1 MPGRSGAAASAHKE
15 TGAKPPGAALKTP
28 STPPRTPANEL
39 AELLNVPYPH
49 FGIQPEGDRAYTV
62 QTAVAEIQEW
72 LEVQPTQNQQH
83 QVHRDSLLADITTA
97 FETRGPNVR
106 QLTPAAE
113 PLVQSMEVLLKRPA
127 QGDAA
132 AAQGQ
137 LDDLC
142 AQLTEAATASAAF
155 DDLNDMVGDQEAA
168 PATVASRLA
177 VLTDILAIADRPVA
191 ETCRR
196 LGDIVDNRAVEI
208 GFLRRDLDGT
218 EAPVV
223 DDDNF
228 YASANLEFDDR
239 LDLCRRYLLQP
250 MTPAH
255 HVVWVAYDDA
265 RVVTGS
271 WREQVGPVEFFDG
284 PTLLK
289 AIEDPTN
296 VPIVEPLPPE
306 LTTGY
311 QASRLTRDDW
321 PGEEH
326 THWVAARVDLGVR
339 NVSDPVAVGRAQ
351 ADGVVQYAFFK
362 GTKSTWTP
370 LAGFFH
376 LVDGLARTWVAFRIA
391 DSHVS
396 GEADYDTT
404 AGWFGG
410 LATEIGPHL
419 PVTDRTLRRLL
430 DTIRTLNTMVEPE
443 SPDYVG
449 ICVRVIEFVARQ
461 CHQTSWADFLKQNAS
476 VFAYNHMRRE
486 LFNAVQDVIH
496 AFPIENRAELRKKI
510 RTTQSDNRIVMHLDA
525 ALEMAPQLLAA
536 LPEAHHAAT
545 RRLAALV
552 RRTSSASSVEQW
564 VVELV
569 AEHHAKVARTSRYRN
584 GQTHGGAE
592 PEVART
598 ISTFVHN
605 QARLVARRAL
615 EASLDGQ
622 DIRASFAQLRGV
634 DKAWR
639 RHVKMA
645 THAADALFWTVGS

>member
-1 MPGRSGAAASAHKE
+1 M
-15 TGAKPPGAALKTP
+15 KTP
-28 STPPRTPANEL
+28 STPPRTPASEL
-39 AELLNVPYPH
+39 AELLHVPYPH
-49 FGIQPEGDRAYTV
+49 FGIQPEGDRGYTV
-62 QTAVAEIQEW
+62 LTAVAEIREW

-83 QVHRDSLLADITTA
+83 QVHRDSLLADIATA

-106 QLTPAAE
+106 QLTPGAE

-142 AQLTEAATASAAF
+142 AQLTKAATASAAF
-155 DDLNDMVGDQEAA
+155 DDLNDMVGDQEAD
-168 PATVASRLA
+168 PAAVASRLA
-177 VLTDILAIADRPVA
+177 VLTDILTIADRPVA

-196 LGDIVDNRAVEI
+196 LADIVDNRAVEI
-208 GFLRRDLDGT
+208 GFLRRDLDGA

-250 MTPAH
+250 TTPAH
-255 HVVWVAYDDA
+255 HVVWVAYDNA

-296 VPIVEPLPPE
+296 VWMVEPLPPE

-311 QASRLTRDDW
+311 QASRLARDDW

-391 DSHVS
+391 DSQVS

-496 AFPIENRAELRKKI
+496 AFPFENRAELRKKI

-525 ALEMAPQLLAA
+525 ALEMAPELLAA

-552 RRTSSASSVEQW
+552 RKTSSASSVEQW
-564 VVELV
+564 IVELV

-639 RHVKMA
+639 RHVKTA